1 MRPSRAS
8 TCGTASRSS
17 GAMATPTRKER
28 RCLPRPEGR
37 GLRATDAM
45 KRSVLLYASLWGIL
59 FAIVVVLT
67 NVVFPT
73 PNESDDEYTGW
84 YIVLYLGL
92 FLLFALGG
100 AINSERAHPVRSG
113 IIGGA
118 GAALIIVAMIMLTF
132 VVVDNLYLNIVT
144 QQIDKI
150 NAFRAQTTYT
160 NMRDF
165 INDGLVRGAVVV
177 LPVVAVVGG
186 FLGAF
191 ASLVRRR
198 FTPASPAVA

>member
-1 MRPSRAS
+1 
-8 TCGTASRSS
+8 
-17 GAMATPTRKER
+17 
-28 RCLPRPEGR
+28 
-37 GLRATDAM
+37 M
-45 KRSVLLYASLWGIL
+45 KRSVLLYAALWGIL

-92 FLLFALGG
+92 FLLFAIGG
-100 AINSERAHPVRSG
+100 ALNSERAHPLRSG
-113 IIGGA
+113 AIGGA
-118 GAALIIVAMIMLTF
+118 GSALIMVAMIMLTF
-132 VVVDNLYLNIVT
+132 VIIDNGFLDIVS

-150 NAFRAQTTYT
+150 NTFRAQTTYT

-165 INDGLVRGAVVV
+165 INDGLLRGLVIV
-177 LPVVAVVGG
+177 LPVVAIVGG

>member
-1 MRPSRAS
+1 
-8 TCGTASRSS
+8 
-17 GAMATPTRKER
+17 
-28 RCLPRPEGR
+28 
-37 GLRATDAM
+37 M

-132 VVVDNLYLNIVT
+132 VVVDNLYLNIVS

-160 NMRDF
+160 NMQDF

-186 FLGAF
+186 VLGAI
-191 ASLVRRR
+191 ASLVRGR